1 MAFEVGVYGT
11 VCLDRIRR
19 VQTLPP
25 PGGYVEVLEEQIAY
39 GGEALNTTVALA
51 KWGVKTAL
59 LPNAIGFDENAE
71 QLLDLLKSAPPIDL
85 QFLKQR
91 ADVHTPA
98 CDIYVTPDGN
108 RTMFGTGFAQ
118 MSADEVPPEVLKNLK
133 AFTADS
139 NPGEPAVHAC
149 QQAHAAGV
157 PVVAMDLHRSNEAC
171 RVSDIILT
179 STEWLTRTTEVN
191 ELSNQAREFRNRYG
205 CHVILTMGEQGCV
218 LARRGSDD
226 VEYFPAYRAPHVLD
240 TTGSGDTFRAGLIYA
255 HYVAEKPLEYA
266 IRFGAATAALNA
278 GAVGACAGVE
288 SIEDIEAFMIS
299 SERC

>member
-1 MAFEVGVYGT
+1 MDFEVGVYGT

-19 VQTLPP
+19 VKTLPP
-25 PGGYVEVLEEQIAY
+25 PGGYVEVLEEQTSY
-39 GGEALNTTVALA
+39 GGEALNTAIPLA
-51 KWGVKTAL
+51 KWGVKVAL
-59 LPNAIGFDENAE
+59 VPNAIGFDENADR
-71 QLLDLLKSAPPIDL
+71 LLDLLKSAPPIDL
-85 QFLKQR
+85 QFLKRR
-91 ADVHTPA
+91 ADIQTPD

-108 RTMFGTGFAQ
+108 RTMFGTGFAH
-118 MSADEVPPEVLKNLK
+118 MSTEEIPPEVLKGLK

-139 NPGEPAVHAC
+139 NPGVPAVRAC

-157 PVVAMDLHRSNEAC
+157 PVVAMDLHRSEEAC

-179 STEWLTRTTEVN
+179 STEWLTRTN
-191 ELSNQAREFRNRYG
+191 ELNVLSEQAREFRNLYG
-205 CHVILTMGEQGCV
+205 CHVILTMGERGCV

-226 VEYFPAYRAPHVLD
+226 VVYFPAYHAPQVVD

-255 HYVAEKPLEYA
+255 HYVQKKPLEEA

-288 SIEDIEAFMIS
+288 SIENIEAFMAL
-299 SERC
+299 SERG